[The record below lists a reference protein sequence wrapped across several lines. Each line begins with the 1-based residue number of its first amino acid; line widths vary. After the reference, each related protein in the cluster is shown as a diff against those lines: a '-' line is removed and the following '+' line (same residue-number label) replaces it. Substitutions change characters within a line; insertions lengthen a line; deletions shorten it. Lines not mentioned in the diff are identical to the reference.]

1 MLLVDIGNT
10 SIKAQYWENG
20 VLRSSFSRR
29 TNGEWQNHFD
39 LYLTSVDSKSCY
51 LTSVRADDIHHII
64 VNRLKVRFGDQYQQV
79 SSAAASGR
87 VINAYQQPD
96 RMGSDRWFALLGTA
110 SSIKGDAI
118 IVDAG
123 TAITVDL
130 LRSDGRHLGGA
141 IIAGFHTSA
150 QQFRTVM
157 RTADFEHP
165 EILQIDKPGCTTE
178 SCIQI
183 DYESGD
189 TKTRLGKLLQRWLP
203 LLEGPTQLVLSG
215 GDWRLVPDIKGIER
229 IVFTDLVF
237 KGLLTHI
244 KNSL

>member
-10 SIKAQYWENG
+10 SIKAQFWDNST
-20 VLRSSFSRR
+20 LRSSFSRR
-29 TNGEWQNHFD
+29 TQGNWQNQFD
-39 LYLTSVDSKSCY
+39 QYLESVESESCY
-51 LTSVRADDIHHII
+51 QTSVRADNIHQTI
-64 VNRLKVRFGDQYQQV
+64 VSRLKHRFGDQYQQV
-79 SSAAASGR
+79 SSVAKTGR
-87 VINAYQQPD
+87 IINAYQQPA

-110 SSIKGDAI
+110 DSVAGDAI

-130 LRSDGRHLGGA
+130 LKSDGRHLGGA

-150 QQFRTVM
+150 NQFRSVM
-157 RTADFEHP
+157 RTADFDHP
-165 EILQIDKPGCTTE
+165 EIQQIDKPGYTTE

-203 LLEGPTQLVLSG
+203 LLDEPTNLVLSG
-215 GDWRLVPDIKGIER
+215 GDWRLVPEIKGIER
-229 IVFTDLVF
+229 TVFTDLVF

-244 KNSL
+244 KNNL

>member
-10 SIKAQYWENG
+10 SIKAQCWEHG
-20 VLRSSFSRR
+20 TLRSSFSRR
-29 TNGEWQNHFD
+29 TNGNWQNCLD
-39 LYLTSVDSKSCY
+39 QYLESVESKSCY
-51 LTSVRADDIHHII
+51 QTSVRADDIHQTI
-64 VNRLKVRFGDQYQQV
+64 VDRLKDRFGGQYQQV
-79 SSAAASGR
+79 SSAAITGR
-87 VINAYQQPD
+87 VINAYQQPA

-110 SSIKGDAI
+110 DSIEGDAI

-130 LRSDGRHLGGA
+130 LKSDGRHLGGA

-150 QQFRTVM
+150 EQFKTVM

-165 EILQIDKPGCTTE
+165 DILQTDKPGCTTE

-189 TKTRLGKLLQRWLP
+189 TETRLGNIVRRWLP
-203 LLEGPTQLVLSG
+203 LLDGSTNLVLSG
-215 GDWRLVPDIKGIER
+215 GDWRLVPEFNGIER

-237 KGLLTHI
+237 KGLLAHI
-244 KNSL
+244 KNNL